1 MSNEQHVTLGELYR
15 LCQRIETQVIKT
27 NGRVTDL
34 ETDVA
39 VLQAQQTSDRQ
50 AIDAA
55 TTVGKDRTARNTG
68 WGAIVASAG
77 ALIWQ
82 WVKG

>member
-1 MSNEQHVTLGELYR
+1 MSHEQHVTLGELYR

-39 VLQAQQTSDRQ
+39 VLQAQQTSD
-50 AIDAA
+50 AS
-55 TTVGKDRTARNTG
+55 TSSKDRTARNTG
-68 WGAIVASAG
+68 LGAIVASAG
-77 ALIWQ
+77 ALLWQ
-82 WVKG
+82 WIKG